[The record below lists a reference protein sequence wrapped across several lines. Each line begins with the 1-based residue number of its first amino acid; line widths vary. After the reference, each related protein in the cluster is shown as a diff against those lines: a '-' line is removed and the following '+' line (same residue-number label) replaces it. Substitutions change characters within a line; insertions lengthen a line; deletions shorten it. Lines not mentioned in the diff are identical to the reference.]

1 MTPIEQRNELLA
13 NKVIKS
19 LNTHHIEGYY
29 CATSAD
35 AIKKVLTLIP
45 QGSSISWGGSMT
57 IRDMG
62 LTDALHKAGTFT
74 LYDRD
79 LAESPE
85 EVQAVYRQTF
95 GADFYISSANAM
107 SEQGDIVNID
117 GNGNRVAAIAWGP
130 KKVIFVVGINKIA
143 KDLDAAIKRARG
155 TAAPINTV
163 RLNRETPCTLDGV
176 CHDCHSP
183 NSICNQIHIIRNSY
197 DNGRFSVVIV
207 GEELGY

>member
-19 LNTHHIEGYY
+19 LNTRHIEGYY

-62 LTDALHKAGTFT
+62 LTDALFKADAYT

-79 LAESPE
+79 QAKSPE
-85 EVQAVYRQTF
+85 EIQSIYRQTF
-95 GADFYISSANAM
+95 GADFYISSVNAM

-197 DNGRFSVVIV
+197 DNGRFCVVIV

>member
-19 LNTHHIEGYY
+19 LNTRHIEGYY

-62 LTDALHKAGTFT
+62 LTDALFKADAYT

-79 LAESPE
+79 QAKSPE
-85 EVQAVYRQTF
+85 EIQSIYRQTF
-95 GADFYISSANAM
+95 GADFYISS
-107 SEQGDIVNID
+107 VNH
-117 GNGNRVAAIAWGP
+117 P
-130 KKVIFVVGINKIA
+130 
-143 KDLDAAIKRARG
+143 
-155 TAAPINTV
+155 
-163 RLNRETPCTLDGV
+163 
-176 CHDCHSP
+176 
-183 NSICNQIHIIRNSY
+183 
-197 DNGRFSVVIV
+197 
-207 GEELGY
+207 

>member
-19 LNTHHIEGYY
+19 LSTRHIDGYY

-45 QGSSISWGGSMT
+45 QGSSVSWGGSMT

-62 LTDALHKAGTFT
+62 LTNALHKADIYT
-74 LYDRD
+74 LFDRD
-79 LAESPE
+79 MAQSPE
-85 EVQAVYRQTF
+85 EAQAIYRQAF

-130 KKVIFVVGINKIA
+130 KKVVFVVGINKIA

-163 RLNRETPCTLDGV
+163 RLNRDTPCTSDGV
-176 CHDCHSP
+176 CHDCHSA

-197 DNGRFSVVIV
+197 DNRRFTVVIV

>member
-19 LNTHHIEGYY
+19 LNTRHIEGYY

-62 LTDALHKAGTFT
+62 MTDALFKADAYT

-79 LAESPE
+79 QAKSPE
-85 EVQAVYRQTF
+85 EIQSIYRQTF
-95 GADFYISSANAM
+95 GADFYISSVNAM

>member
-19 LNTHHIEGYY
+19 LNTRHIEGYY

-57 IRDMG
+57 IRDIG

>member
-19 LNTHHIEGYY
+19 LNTRHIEGYY

-62 LTDALHKAGTFT
+62 LTDALFKADAYT

-79 LAESPE
+79 QAKSPE
-85 EVQAVYRQTF
+85 EIQSIYRQTF

-197 DNGRFSVVIV
+197 DNGRFCVVIV

>member
-13 NKVIKS
+13 GKVIKS
-19 LNTHHIEGYY
+19 LNMRHIAGYY
-29 CATSAD
+29 CVTAAD
-35 AIKKVLTLIP
+35 AINQVLELIP
-45 QGSSISWGGSMT
+45 RGSSISWGGSMT

-62 LTDALHKAGTFT
+62 LTKALHEAGTYT
-74 LYDRD
+74 LFDRD
-79 LAESPE
+79 LAETPK

-95 GADFYISSANAM
+95 GADFYLSSANAM

-176 CHDCHSP
+176 CHDCHSA

-197 DNGRFSVVIV
+197 DNARFSVVIV

>member
-1 MTPIEQRNELLA
+1 MTPIEKRNELLA
-13 NKVIKS
+13 GKVIKS
-19 LNTHHIEGYY
+19 LNTRHIAGYY
-29 CATSAD
+29 CATAAD
-35 AIKKVLTLIP
+35 AIQQVLELMP
-45 QGSSISWGGSMT
+45 KGSSISWGGSMT

-62 LTDALHKAGTFT
+62 LTEALHKSDNYT

-79 LAESPE
+79 LAKSPE
-85 EVQAVYRQTF
+85 EAQVVYRQAF

-176 CHDCHSP
+176 CHDCHSA

>member
-13 NKVIKS
+13 NKIIKS
-19 LNTHHIEGYY
+19 LNTRHIEGYF

-35 AIKKVLTLIP
+35 AIKKVLGLIP
-45 QGSSISWGGSMT
+45 KGSSISWGGSMT

-62 LTDALHKAGTFT
+62 LTDALHQANAYT

-85 EVQAVYRQTF
+85 EVQAVYRKSF
-95 GADFYISSANAM
+95 GADFYISSANAL

-163 RLNRETPCTLDGV
+163 RLNRETPCTIDGV

-197 DNGRFSVVIV
+197 DNGRFCVVIV

>member
-29 CATSAD
+29 CSTSAD
-35 AIKKVLTLIP
+35 AINKLLALIP
-45 QGSSISWGGSMT
+45 KGSSISWGGSMT

-197 DNGRFSVVIV
+197 DNGRFCVVIV

>member
-19 LNTHHIEGYY
+19 LNTRHIEGYY

-35 AIKKVLTLIP
+35 AIKKVLSLIP

-62 LTDALHKAGTFT
+62 LTDALFKADAYT

-79 LAESPE
+79 QAKSPE
-85 EVQAVYRQTF
+85 EIQSIYRQTF
-95 GADFYISSANAM
+95 GADFYISSVNAM